1 VSEEKFSKCEEGE
14 KKCKCSISGVRKKR
28 IERKVPRKKSKC
40 FGVEILLSSC
50 SLAELYVNLQVKIT
64 ERKMLK
70 IFKVCSGWVFEVLNL
85 RFALGNLKLKKCW
98 GCGCLLSW
106 ASC

>member
-1 VSEEKFSKCEEGE
+1 MSEEKFSKCEEG
-14 KKCKCSISGVRKKR
+14 KKCKCSISGVRKK
-28 IERKVPRKKSKC
+28 ELKEKFQEKKSKC

-85 RFALGNLKLKKCW
+85 RFALGNLKLKKMLGLW
-98 GCGCLLSW
+98 MSP
-106 ASC
+106 